1 MTAGDNAS
9 ASASSKNKEGG
20 IMSQISRSTE
30 DEHGSHTTKTTK
42 KRDSNGKRDTKTMSV
57 GLDTKKD
64 KESDVEQGVFV
75 KAGGAFAAA
84 GGAIAGVAG
93 GKAVASAE

>member
-1 MTAGDNAS
+1 MTAGDNSS
-9 ASASSKNKEGG
+9 ASALSMNKEGG

-30 DEHGSHTTKTTK
+30 DEHGSHTTKTTEK
-42 KRDSNGKRDTKTMSV
+42 SYSDGKR
-57 GLDTKKD
+57 DTKKD
-64 KESDVEQGVFV
+64 KESDVEQGVFA